1 MFAISNIIWV
11 NSDAKNEEQQKF
23 LKELEPIWYLKI
35 KSFKNIKE
43 AIDYI
48 KIIEFVETKIIVN
61 GELYIE
67 FINHFINNL
76 NELNVIP
83 KIIIFTKQKDLFI
96 NYHKQYEKII
106 NNPFY
111 NFDGIKTT
119 FEEIKQFL
127 ISPQNN
133 KKPITDEDN
142 IQMTFEYI
150 DKIEKLALPL
160 FYKSL
165 IELTPDENI
174 DKYTKYI
181 YEKYSNN
188 KYMKELFDQIKSLKN
203 IPIELL
209 SKYYIRAYTIES
221 NFYKDINKDLGF
233 KKKESHLSF
242 IKALYEGSKLKS
254 LPLASNNILYR
265 GSKISKSEIE
275 KIKYYLKNK
284 IKDLPAAIVF
294 SNSFLSFSKDKNVAE
309 GFLNKINVNNKISKV
324 LYILEKD
331 DNIDYSLSSH
341 SDIEKIS
348 FYPNEKEVLFF
359 PFSSFEIKNIKEN
372 IINGEKSYVINLLY
386 LGKYL
391 KETEKNKLII
401 EKENII
407 PNSEFKNQIID
418 YGLIKPKKITNNNT
432 KKLFNSY
439 LKYKNDINNNIHK
452 TNLKNNNIGANNSI
466 INNSNIQK
474 IKLLAQNIDKDD
486 EIMKLFFKL
495 YNKGLV
501 SDIIDIKHEGKI
513 VAKKFMISQQYLKK
527 DYNLIEKN
535 WIPAWHGTKIK
546 NIESIIKYG
555 LKKPGTKL
563 SNTEMTP
570 EPQYGYTD
578 KEIDHIQNWSDAI
591 FASPKIYIASY
602 YSERITTKDGKWA
615 CLIDVKIRPY
625 GFTKHKSGVLLSFTI
640 HTKLPDSI
648 DDSIY
653 RISSEDDIIL

>member
-1 MFAISNIIWV
+1 
-11 NSDAKNEEQQKF
+11 
-23 LKELEPIWYLKI
+23 
-35 KSFKNIKE
+35 
-43 AIDYI
+43 
-48 KIIEFVETKIIVN
+48 
-61 GELYIE
+61 
-67 FINHFINNL
+67 
-76 NELNVIP
+76 
-83 KIIIFTKQKDLFI
+83 
-96 NYHKQYEKII
+96 
-106 NNPFY
+106 
-111 NFDGIKTT
+111 
-119 FEEIKQFL
+119 
-127 ISPQNN
+127 
-133 KKPITDEDN
+133 
-142 IQMTFEYI
+142 MTFEYI

-174 DKYTKYI
+174 DKYTKFIKFI

-188 KYMKELFDQIKSLKN
+188 KYIKELFDQIKSLKN

-209 SKYYIRAYTIES
+209 SKYYIREYTIES

-275 KIKYYLKNK
+275 KIKYYLKTK

-372 IINGEKSYVINLLY
+372 IINGEKSYVIKLLY

-391 KETEKNKLII
+391 KEIEKNKLII

-452 TNLKNNNIGANNSI
+452 TNLKNNNIGSNNSI
-466 INNSNIQK
+466 NNNSNVQK

-513 VAKKFMISQQYLKK
+513 VAKKFIISQQYLKK
-527 DYNLIEKN
+527 DCNLIVKN

-546 NIESIIKYG
+546 YIESIIKYG

-570 EPQYGYTD
+570 EPQYGFTD

-591 FASPKIYIASY
+591 FASPRILCASDHS
-602 YSERITTKDGKWA
+602 YSERIETKEGVWA
-615 CLIDVKIRPY
+615 CLIDVKIKPY
-625 GFTKHKSGVLLSFTI
+625 SFTKHTSSKIIQIFKE
-640 HTKLPDSI
+640 HRAPDDPRDFI
-648 DDSIY
+648 IY
-653 RISSEDDIIL
+653 RISSEDDIIAVAITFLLYSHSKEEYYYGIFRNGKNCDRSLKINYEDKLIL